1 MEARHAGVRGEI
13 ALLFAGFPYRFS
25 LLSRTNMNPT
35 ACALTLFGRSITET
49 DLLFL
54 RQLIAEHP
62 QASRRRLSALV
73 CEAWNWRQ
81 PSGRLRDMLCRS
93 LMLALHRRDLIG
105 LPPPRHSMV
114 NNVVVRRKPK
124 PVEVDETPVSCSLKD
139 LKTLEFQIVERGER
153 EEKLFDWLLEKHH
166 YLGSTRLIGEKL
178 KYLVWAG
185 ERPIACFGWCSAA
198 RRLAPRDRFLGW
210 SKDAR
215 ARNVHLLAYN
225 TRFLIPPWVKVP
237 HLASHLLSRMARRL
251 SKDWQERYGHP
262 VHYLETFVDCERFRG
277 TCYRAANWT
286 PLGRTTGRGHKDL
299 THQQNRP
306 FKEVL
311 GYALR
316 RDFREQL
323 SGSEA

>member
-1 MEARHAGVRGEI
+1 MK
-13 ALLFAGFPYRFS
+13 
-25 LLSRTNMNPT
+25 PT
-35 ACALTLFGRSITET
+35 PDALTLFGRSITED
-49 DLLFL
+49 DLLSI
-54 RQLIAEHP
+54 RRIIAEHP
-62 QASRRRLSALV
+62 TASRRRLSELL

-81 PSGRLRDMLCRS
+81 PSGHLRDMLCRS
-93 LMLALHRRDLIG
+93 LMLKLHRMNLIE
-105 LPPPRHSMV
+105 LPPPRCVMV
-114 NNVVVRRKPK
+114 NNVVLRRKPK
-124 PVEVDETPVSCSLKD
+124 PVEVDETPIASSLRE
-139 LKTLEFQIVERGER
+139 LGSLEFQLFERGSK

-166 YLGSTRLIGEKL
+166 YLGSTRMIGEKL
-178 KYLVWAG
+178 KYLVWALG
-185 ERPIACFGWCSAA
+185 RPVACFGWCSAA

-215 ARNVHLLAYN
+215 ARNVHLIAYN

-237 HLASHLLSRMARRL
+237 HLASHLLSRMAKRL
-251 SKDWQERYGHP
+251 SGDWQERYGHP

-299 THQQNRP
+299 THQANRP
-306 FKEVL
+306 VKEVL

-316 RDFREQL
+316 RDFREKL